1 MAARLA
7 FSRPAM
13 SVAVFG
19 TYLLTLGAVLII
31 APNLLLGLF
40 RMAPTT
46 EVWIRIVGML
56 VLFLGTYYVLAALSE
71 VRAFFRWTV
80 PIRFCVLVFF
90 GGFVLSGYAPAVL
103 LVFGV
108 ADVAGAC
115 WTAWTLRATPAD

>member
-19 TYLLTLGAVLII
+19 AYLLTLGAVLII
-31 APNLLLGLF
+31 APNLLLGWF

-80 PIRFCVLVFF
+80 PLRFCVLVFF
-90 GGFVLSGYAPAVL
+90 AGFVLSGHAPAVL
-103 LVFGV
+103 LLFGV
-108 ADVAGAC
+108 TDVAGAC
-115 WTAWTLRATPAD
+115 WTAWALRATPAD